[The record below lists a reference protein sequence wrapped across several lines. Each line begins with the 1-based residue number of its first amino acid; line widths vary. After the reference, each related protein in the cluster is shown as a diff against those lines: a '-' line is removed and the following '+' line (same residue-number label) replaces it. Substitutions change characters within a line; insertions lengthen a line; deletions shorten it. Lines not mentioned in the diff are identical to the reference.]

1 MLWSFLLIVPFV
13 LLSGFVSPI
22 ANMAVGVR
30 YLTYLN
36 PLRFGLEIVKR
47 VYLEGAVLGD
57 IWMEF
62 IPLTLMAAVCLPIA
76 GWLFRHKLY

>member
-1 MLWSFLLIVPFV
+1 MCI
-13 LLSGFVSPI
+13 
-22 ANMAVGVR
+22 R
-30 YLTYLN
+30 D
-36 PLRFGLEIVKR
+36 RFGLEIVKR

-76 GWLFRHKLY
+76 GWLFRHKDVYKRQECISSAIS